1 MMLELYYA
9 GIILI
14 MLGILIMVIGMILTI
29 LRGNGGEVE
38 GGGVVLIGPIPIVI
52 GTSSR
57 IIKAM
62 IIVTVIMMICVI
74 AFTILW
80 ARTW

>member
-14 MLGILIMVIGMILTI
+14 MLGILIIVIGMILTI
-29 LRGNGGEVE
+29 LRGRGSVE
-38 GGGVVLIGPIPIVI
+38 GGGVVLIGPIPIII